1 MPGLAGLWNLLT
13 AGGQSIVMKFKFL
26 SVGKYNLERT
36 SQRTDILS
44 YLLKKVYW
52 HSCLGQE
59 SYFLYLMIIFTIP
72 HSC

>member
-1 MPGLAGLWNLLT
+1 MLAMAGLWNLLT

-26 SVGKYNLERT
+26 RVGKYNLERT
-36 SQRTDILS
+36 IQRTDILS

-59 SYFLYLMIIFTIP
+59 SNY
-72 HSC
+72 